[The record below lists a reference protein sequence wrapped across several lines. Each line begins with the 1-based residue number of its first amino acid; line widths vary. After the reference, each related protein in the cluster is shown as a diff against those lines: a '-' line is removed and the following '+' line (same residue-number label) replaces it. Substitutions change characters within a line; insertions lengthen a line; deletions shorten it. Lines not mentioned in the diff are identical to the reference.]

1 MTAVSARV
9 LEALPEARIAYAIIA
24 MDLDGLVTGWSV
36 GAELILGWAAGEMT
50 GRPASVL
57 FTPEDRARGVPHAEM
72 EAALAHGRSSGEGWH
87 VRRDGTRFWAHS
99 EVMPLRGAAG
109 DACGVVKV
117 LRDQTAQQMAEE
129 RQRTD
134 TEFLRGVLAA
144 SGDIIKVLD
153 LDGRVQFINELGLQA
168 LEISDFD
175 AVRGGAWPAFWS
187 EDGRVQ
193 ALAALDTA
201 REGGSGRFQGRA
213 DTFAGVP
220 RYWDVQVTPI
230 LSSDGRPDKLLAV
243 SRDITATRTA
253 EMALREAL
261 SLNTLILESSR
272 DCIIV
277 LDLEGRVQF
286 VSPGGVEAMEMEDM
300 AATLGQS
307 WLRMWKG
314 TERDAAALALSE
326 ACHGRTGR
334 FQGFCPTDKGLPKW
348 WDIAISPLPGADG
361 RPERLVSIGR
371 DITEAREA
379 QLRLELSEERLQLAL
394 GASRIVGIWD
404 LDLLAGTIFGDANFA
419 RLHGID
425 EAEAAAGAPVM
436 QVFRNMHEEDA
447 AEVRAQLTALINGA
461 DSLHIEHRLVQ
472 QDGSERWVVAHGRLV
487 RDAAGTPV
495 RLPGALVDVTERHE
509 NEQRLRLLMEE
520 LAHRS
525 KNTLAVVQSIAV
537 QTMRGDGA
545 IAEARQALTARL
557 QALAAAHDV
566 LLQNSW
572 TQAGLQSLVESAA
585 RLHAPGPDGETRL
598 VMDGP
603 DVTLAPQAAL
613 SFAMVLHELGTNAV
627 KYGALS
633 TPTGHVKVRWSVTD
647 GEVLHFAW
655 SEHGGPAVQPP
666 SRRGFGSRLIQRSL
680 ASDLQAT
687 VEHEFPPEGVVLT
700 LEAPLAALREG

>member
-1 MTAVSARV
+1 MTAVRARV
-9 LEALPEARIAYAIIA
+9 LEAPLEARIAYAIIA
-24 MDLDGLVTGWSV
+24 MDLDGLVTTWST
-36 GAELILGWAAGEMT
+36 GAQIILGWAPDEMV
-50 GRPASVL
+50 GRPASV
-57 FTPEDRARGVPHAEM
+57 FFSSEDRARGVPHAEI
-72 EAALAHGRSSGEGWH
+72 ETALAQGRSSGEGWH
-87 VRRDGTRFWAHS
+87 VRRDGTRFWANS
-99 EVMPLRGAAG
+99 EVTPLHDSVRGTYG
-109 DACGVVKV
+109 LVKV
-117 LRDQTAQQMAEE
+117 LRDQTTQHIAEE

-153 LDGRVQFINELGLQA
+153 LDGRVQFVNDTGLHA
-168 LEISDFD
+168 LEIGDFAD
-175 AVRGGAWPAFWS
+175 VRGGSWPAFWS
-187 EDGRVQ
+187 EDGRDQ
-193 ALAALDTA
+193 AIAALDVA

-213 DTFAGVP
+213 DTLSGTP

-230 LSSDGRPDKLLAV
+230 LSPAGQPEKLLAV

-253 EMALREAL
+253 EMALQEAL

-277 LDLEGRVQF
+277 LDLEGRMQF
-286 VSPGGVEAMEMEDM
+286 VSPGGVAAMEIDDLP
-300 AATLGQS
+300 AVLGQS
-307 WLRMWKG
+307 WLDMWHG
-314 TERDAAALALSE
+314 AELDDARTALAE
-326 ACHGRTGR
+326 AADGHTGR
-334 FQGFCPTDKGLPKW
+334 FRGFSATHKGMAKW
-348 WDIAISPLPGADG
+348 WDIAISPLPGANG

-394 GASRIVGIWD
+394 GASRMIGIWD

-419 RLHGID
+419 RLHSID
-425 EAEAAAGAPVM
+425 AAEAAAGAPMM
-436 QVFRNMHEEDA
+436 QVFRNMDEADA
-447 AEVRAQLTALINGA
+447 ADVRAQLAALIDGA
-461 DSLHIEHRLVQ
+461 DSLHMEHRLIQ
-472 QDGSERWVVAHGRLV
+472 QDGSVRWVVAHGRLV

-495 RLPGALVDVTERHE
+495 RLPGALVDVTERRE

-525 KNTLAVVQSIAV
+525 KNTLAVVQSIAS

-572 TQAGLQSLVESAA
+572 TEAGLRSLVESTA
-585 RLHAPGPDGETRL
+585 RLHASGPTGETRL
-598 VMDGP
+598 VIDGP

-633 TPTGHVKVRWSVTD
+633 TPAGHVEVRWSVAD
-647 GEVLHFAW
+647 GAQLHFSW
-655 SEHGGPAVQPP
+655 SEHDGPVVRTP
-666 SRRGFGSRLIQRSL
+666 SHQGFGSRLIQRSL
-680 ASDLQAT
+680 AADLQASVDHT
-687 VEHEFPPEGVVLT
+687 YPPEGVVLT
-700 LEAPLAALREG
+700 LRAPLSALQEV

>member
-1 MTAVSARV
+1 MTAVRARV
-9 LEALPEARIAYAIIA
+9 LEAPLEARIAYAIIA
-24 MDLDGLVTGWSV
+24 MDLDGLVTTWST
-36 GAELILGWAAGEMT
+36 GAQFILGWAADEMI
-50 GRPASVL
+50 GRPASV
-57 FTPEDRARGVPHAEM
+57 FFCPEDRARGVPHAEI
-72 EAALAHGRSSGEGWH
+72 ETALAQGRSSGEGWH
-87 VRRDGTRFWAHS
+87 VRRDGTRFWANS
-99 EVMPLRGAAG
+99 EVMPLHDSVRGIYG
-109 DACGVVKV
+109 LVKV
-117 LRDQTAQQMAEE
+117 LRDQTTQHIAEE

-153 LDGRVQFINELGLQA
+153 LDGRVQFVNDTGLHA
-168 LEISDFD
+168 LEIGDID
-175 AVRGGAWPAFWS
+175 DVRGGSWLAFWS
-187 EDGRVQ
+187 EDGRDQ
-193 ALAALDTA
+193 AIAALGVA

-213 DTFAGVP
+213 DTSAGTP

-230 LSSDGRPDKLLAV
+230 LSPAGRPEKLLAV

-253 EMALREAL
+253 EMALQEAL

-277 LDLEGRVQF
+277 LDLEGRMQF
-286 VSPGGVEAMEMEDM
+286 VSPGGVAAMEIDDVSAM
-300 AATLGQS
+300 LGQS
-307 WLRMWKG
+307 WLDMWHG
-314 TERDAAALALSE
+314 AELDDARTALAE
-326 ACHGRTGR
+326 AADGHTGR
-334 FQGFCPTDKGLPKW
+334 FRGFSATDKGVAKW
-348 WDIAISPLPGADG
+348 WDIAISPLPGANG

-394 GASRIVGIWD
+394 GASHMIGIWD

-425 EAEAAAGAPVM
+425 AAEAAAGAPVA
-436 QVFRNMHEEDA
+436 QVFRNMEGEDA
-447 AEVRAQLTALINGA
+447 ARIRAQLAALINGA
-461 DSLHIEHRLVQ
+461 DSLHMEHRLTQ
-472 QDGSERWVVAHGRLV
+472 QDGSVRWVVAHGRLV

-495 RLPGALVDVTERHE
+495 RLPGAVVDVTERRE

-525 KNTLAVVQSIAV
+525 KNTLAVVQSIAG
-537 QTMRGDGA
+537 QTMRGDGT
-545 IAEARQALTARL
+545 IAEVRQALTARL

-572 TQAGLQSLVESAA
+572 TEAGLQTLVENAA
-585 RLHAPGPDGETRL
+585 RLHASGPPGETRL
-598 VMDGP
+598 RIEGP

-633 TPTGHVKVRWSVTD
+633 TQAGHVEVRWSVTD
-647 GEVLHFAW
+647 GEQLQFRW
-655 SEHGGPAVQPP
+655 SEHDGPAVRTP
-666 SRRGFGSRLIQRSL
+666 SRQGFGSRLIQRSL
-680 ASDLQAT
+680 AADLQAT
-687 VEHEFPPEGVVLT
+687 VDHAYPPEGVVLT
-700 LEAPLAALREG
+700 LSAPLAALQEV